1 MMLKRALAI
10 LMAALLSASMITV
23 SAEGSDTSA
32 TEKTPAVV
40 QKAKTSYAE
49 YIADNSEALAKTDV
63 VVSADMLCRGEN
75 SSHLTTDGGKAC
87 LKWNAKL
94 DSVTF
99 EVDIKTA
106 AAYKIVFD
114 YKPLEGKGNAIEL
127 QLQLDGKTPFS
138 EADKLLLPRL
148 WKDGGEKR
156 VDSLGNETPA
166 AQVEAFVWSE
176 YTASDA
182 TGIVVDPLLLSLTA
196 GKHKITL
203 NNKNDEPFLLG
214 SVTFAAVEEIPEYS
228 EYSAAYKKSETEKI
242 VLEAESAALKTEK
255 SFVGKAE
262 RSSAVVSP
270 SSYHLDKINY
280 IGAANWAH
288 TGQKIIWNL
297 KAEKSGW
304 YKIAFKYKQNY
315 VLNGNSYRKLTIDG
329 VTPFKEAEE
338 IAFPYITNWETLEY
352 SDKSGKP
359 YLVYLE
365 KGEHEL
371 ALEVTLGPMSEVY
384 SMLSEQV
391 EVLGAVYR
399 KMVMIMGT
407 NPDANRD
414 YDLFQQIA
422 DLEETFQNSY
432 KVLGEIVDKICALT
446 GNKSDSNTVII
457 DGMRDSIDKFLK
469 NPYRT
474 QKYKDDY
481 YDNYCSLG
489 AILSEMVTMP
499 LDLDIIA
506 FLPED
511 ETTEQFGITFMDNLK
526 FSIKRFISTFTQ
538 DYSSVSDI
546 SEDAKEKISIWL
558 YWGKD
563 QVTVLNTLVKE
574 DFTPNHN
581 IQVDIKI
588 TNSSLIQALLC
599 DDTPDVY
606 LRHNGLGT
614 MNMSMRGALYDLKNF
629 DDFEEYEDSFMPYS
643 FIPYEYQGGCYAL
656 PDTETYN
663 MLFYRTDIFEEYGIK
678 VPNTWDEFLD
688 ISTFFFHNNLQI
700 GMPNTFNTF
709 ATFLYQKGGSIYNKE
724 LSEVMFSDNTFVD
737 AFTYYTDFFK
747 EYGFELTYDFYNRFR
762 TGEMPM
768 AVADYAQYNVL
779 KVSAPE
785 IDGKWAMAI
794 LPGTKTENG
803 LVRTGV
809 ATGTGSSIIKK
820 SKNKQAAWEFLKWW
834 TGADTQER
842 FSNECESILG
852 PSARQQ
858 TANVEALSRLSWSET
873 DLSALLK
880 QWRDT
885 KTVPE
890 TPGSYYTE
898 RMYTQAFW
906 SVVNN
911 STNERNTL
919 VKWGEMANQEIARK
933 RAEYDLD

>member
-1 MMLKRALAI
+1 MFKRALAI
-10 LMAALLSASMITV
+10 LTAALLFVSICTV
-23 SAEGSDTSA
+23 SAEENDSSA
-32 TEKTPAVV
+32 SVKSPMVV
-40 QKAKTSYAE
+40 QKTKNSYAK
-49 YIADNSEALAKTDV
+49 YLADNEVAYAKSDI
-63 VVSADMLCRGEN
+63 VVSADMLCAGDNTSYLQKDGE
-75 SSHLTTDGGKAC
+75 KKC
-87 LKWNAKL
+87 LKWDSKL
-94 DSVTF
+94 KELNF
-99 EVDIKTA
+99 EFDVKTTA
-106 AAYKIVFD
+106 AYEIVFN

-127 QLQLDGKTPFS
+127 QLQLDGKSPYS

-148 WKDGGEKR
+148 WKDSGDKR
-156 VDSLGNETPA
+156 IDSIGNETPA
-166 AQVEAFVWSE
+166 TQVEAFVWSD
-176 YTASDA
+176 YKAQDA
-182 TGIVVDPLLLSLTA
+182 VGINVEPLLLVLTA
-196 GKHKITL
+196 GKHKITIK
-203 NNKNDEPFLLG
+203 NKNAEPFLLG
-214 SVTFAAVEEIPEYS
+214 SVTFSAVETVPTYS
-228 EYSAAYKKSETEKI
+228 EYVKPYKKSETEKI
-242 VLEAESAALKTEK
+242 VLEAENAALKTEN

-262 RSSAVVSP
+262 RSSAAVSP

-280 IGAANWAH
+280 IGAANWSH
-288 TGQKIIWNL
+288 TGEKIIWNL
-297 KAEKSGW
+297 DVKKTGW
-304 YKIAFKYKQNY
+304 YKLAFKYKQNY

-329 VTPFKEAEE
+329 ATPFSEASE
-338 IAFPYITNWETLEY
+338 IAFPYITDWKMLEY
-352 SDKSGKP
+352 SNKSGEP

-365 KGEHEL
+365 EGKHEL
-371 ALEVTLGPMSEVY
+371 TLEVTLGPMSDIY

-391 EVLGAVYR
+391 EVLGSVYR

-414 YDLFQQIA
+414 YDLFEQIA
-422 DLEETFQNSY
+422 DLEETFEESY
-432 KVLGEIVDKICALT
+432 KVLGEIVDNLCALT

-481 YDNYCSLG
+481 YNNYCSLG

-499 LDLDIIA
+499 LDLDIIT

-511 ETTEQFGITFMDNLK
+511 ETTEQFNVSFMDNLK
-526 FSIKRFISTFTQ
+526 FSVKRFISTFTQ

-546 SEDAKEKISIWL
+546 SEDVKEKISIWL

-563 QVTVLNTLVKE
+563 QVSVLNTLIKE
-574 DFTPNHN
+574 DFTPNHG

-614 MNMSMRGALYDLKNF
+614 INMSMRGALYDLKNF
-629 DDFEEYEDSFMPYS
+629 DDFEDFTDSFMPYS

-688 ISTFFFHNNLQI
+688 ISTFFFHNNLQV

-709 ATFLYQKGGSIYNKE
+709 ATFLYQKGGAVYNND
-724 LSEVMFSDNTFVD
+724 LSEVMFTDNTFVD

-747 EYGFELTYDFYNRFR
+747 EYGFELAFDFYNRFR

-768 AVADYAQYNVL
+768 GVADYAQYNVL

-794 LPGTKTENG
+794 LPGTKTEDG

-809 ATGTGSSIIKK
+809 ATGMGSSIINK
-820 SKNKQAAWEFLKWW
+820 SENKQAAWEFLKWW
-834 TGADTQER
+834 TGADAQER

-858 TANVEALSRLSWSET
+858 TANVEALSRLSWSDG

-880 QWRDT
+880 QWHDT
-885 KTVPE
+885 KTIPE

-911 STNERNTL
+911 STNQRNTL

-933 RAEYDLD
+933 RAEYNLD